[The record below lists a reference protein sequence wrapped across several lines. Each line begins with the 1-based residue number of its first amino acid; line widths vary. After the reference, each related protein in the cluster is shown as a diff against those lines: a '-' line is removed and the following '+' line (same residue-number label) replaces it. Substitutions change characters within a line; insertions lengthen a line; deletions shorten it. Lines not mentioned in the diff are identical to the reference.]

1 MESLIKSFL
10 VYVRPILEY
19 GSVIFSPIGTVLI
32 RRIESVQK
40 SFVYR
45 CCTKFG
51 VHYASYFSTLE
62 TLVLESL
69 EYRRLITDM
78 MFLYKCIVAK
88 DIACPRDIPTIYD
101 QIFLISPNIVLNFYG
116 RPSSCNL
123 NERSLKHVPFTE
135 PRLVAT
141 QIPASNSSLSGITPV
156 LTMMIDLVMKP
167 FRQLNFSTTEF
178 ALLQAI
184 MFFDPD
190 TDGLD
195 SASQRNVIAEQ
206 KKLLAVL
213 FRHLQKAY
221 NFQMANDRYAS
232 MILRI
237 PSIRRAAAKKNE
249 SLQVLDMLQ
258 MHEMNSLVKET
269 SLGPRPSTVQQRMG
283 MGAGVG
289 CLNFSNETSEDVL
302 Q

>member
-88 DIACPRDIPTIYD
+88 DIACP
-101 QIFLISPNIVLNFYG
+101 S
-116 RPSSCNL
+116 NL
-123 NERSLKHVPFTE
+123 YL
-135 PRLVAT
+135 
-141 QIPASNSSLSGITPV
+141 
-156 LTMMIDLVMKP
+156 
-167 FRQLNFSTTEF
+167 
-178 ALLQAI
+178 
-184 MFFDPD
+184 
-190 TDGLD
+190 
-195 SASQRNVIAEQ
+195 
-206 KKLLAVL
+206 
-213 FRHLQKAY
+213 
-221 NFQMANDRYAS
+221 
-232 MILRI
+232 
-237 PSIRRAAAKKNE
+237 
-249 SLQVLDMLQ
+249 SLQTVLL
-258 MHEMNSLVKET
+258 
-269 SLGPRPSTVQQRMG
+269 
-283 MGAGVG
+283 
-289 CLNFSNETSEDVL
+289 
-302 Q
+302 

>member
-88 DIACPRDIPTIYD
+88 DIACP
-101 QIFLISPNIVLNFYG
+101 S
-116 RPSSCNL
+116 NL
-123 NERSLKHVPFTE
+123 YLSFANC
-135 PRLVAT
+135 
-141 QIPASNSSLSGITPV
+141 SSLRRHSYYLRSNIS
-156 LTMMIDLVMKP
+156 
-167 FRQLNFSTTEF
+167 NFTKYT
-178 ALLQAI
+178 
-184 MFFDPD
+184 
-190 TDGLD
+190 
-195 SASQRNVIAEQ
+195 
-206 KKLLAVL
+206 
-213 FRHLQKAY
+213 
-221 NFQMANDRYAS
+221 
-232 MILRI
+232 
-237 PSIRRAAAKKNE
+237 
-249 SLQVLDMLQ
+249 
-258 MHEMNSLVKET
+258 
-269 SLGPRPSTVQQRMG
+269 
-283 MGAGVG
+283 
-289 CLNFSNETSEDVL
+289 
-302 Q
+302 